1 MDDLISTLEND
12 ELEGC
17 LDHPA
22 FVVFAGVIDG
32 DGQIFEF
39 LRE

>member
-1 MDDLISTLEND
+1 MDDLTSTLEND

-17 LDHPA
+17 LDHPV
-22 FVVFAGVIDG
+22 FVDFVGVTGG